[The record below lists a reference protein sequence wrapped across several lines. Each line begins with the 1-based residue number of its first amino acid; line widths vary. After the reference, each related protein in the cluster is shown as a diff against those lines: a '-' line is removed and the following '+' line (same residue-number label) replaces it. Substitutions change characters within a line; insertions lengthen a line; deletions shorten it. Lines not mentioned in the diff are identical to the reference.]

1 VVGAAA
7 LLLSSGAAPAF
18 PHARGSAKGLGLRAT
33 AIAAGGVHT
42 CALTSAGGVKCWGG
56 NGSGQLGDGTT
67 TARHTLVA
75 VSGLTSGAAALAAGS
90 FHTCALTSAGGVK
103 CWGDNEHTPVAV
115 SGLTSGAAALA
126 AGVDHTFEL
135 TSAGGV
141 ECWGANYDGQ
151 LGDGTTNARQTT
163 VGVSGMA
170 RGVRA
175 IAAGGAHTCTL
186 TGAGGVKC
194 WGYNTS
200 GQLGDGTT
208 TARHTPVAVS
218 GMASGVAAL
227 SAGSFHTCARTS
239 AGGVKCW
246 GNNRYGQLGDGT
258 TTDRHTPV
266 DVSSAS
272 PPCVVPNVIGKL
284 LPKATTAIKQS
295 HCRVGEIAYKRSKT
309 EKNRVLAESPNPGK
323 HLKNGA
329 KVKLT
334 VGRA

>member
-1 VVGAAA
+1 VLVSTQ
-7 LLLSSGAAPAF
+7 LWSKPV
-18 PHARGSAKGLGLRAT
+18 
-33 AIAAGGVHT
+33 AIAAGGAHT
-42 CALTSAGGVKCWGG
+42 CALTSTGGVKCWGD
-56 NGSGQLGDGTT
+56 NRSGQLGDGTT
-67 TARHTLVA
+67 TPR
-75 VSGLTSGAAALAAGS
+75 
-90 FHTCALTSAGGVK
+90 
-103 CWGDNEHTPVAV
+103 HTPVAV
-115 SGLTSGAAALA
+115 SGLTSGVAALA
-126 AGVDHTFEL
+126 ARVDHTC
-135 TSAGGV
+135 A
-141 ECWGANYDGQ
+141 
-151 LGDGTTNARQTT
+151 
-163 VGVSGMA
+163 
-170 RGVRA
+170 
-175 IAAGGAHTCTL
+175 L

-227 SAGSFHTCARTS
+227 SAGSFHTCALTS